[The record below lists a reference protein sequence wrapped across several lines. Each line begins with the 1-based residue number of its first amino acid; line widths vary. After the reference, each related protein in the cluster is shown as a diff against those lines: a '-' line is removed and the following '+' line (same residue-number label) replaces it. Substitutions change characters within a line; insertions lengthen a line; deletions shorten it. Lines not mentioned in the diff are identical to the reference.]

1 MTPCVYVHHRLCQN
15 HNLLNLFFLV
25 WSTILMFIGILI
37 EHFFQIYLKHLA
49 EELYHLLPNLDIDRL
64 YFDLQPR
71 FLLRRAFPVISVINN
86 LAQIVK
92 LVGLRAVEGVQKHL
106 AFRSN
111 VLFNV
116 YNLN

>member
-1 MTPCVYVHHRLCQN
+1 
-15 HNLLNLFFLV
+15 
-25 WSTILMFIGILI
+25 MFIGILI